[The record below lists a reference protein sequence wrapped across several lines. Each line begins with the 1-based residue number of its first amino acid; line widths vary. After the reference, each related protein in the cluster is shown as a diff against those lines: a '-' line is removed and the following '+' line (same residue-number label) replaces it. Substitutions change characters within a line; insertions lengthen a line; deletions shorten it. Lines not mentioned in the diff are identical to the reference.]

1 MKEDGPRTGSS
12 VGNWFYRLGQLLKRG
27 EPGGLSDTVALLHD
41 AQHRDLLDP
50 DAMEMIE
57 GVLQVAEMR
66 VRDVMLPRSQMVV
79 VNREDTPEELVR
91 IALESGHSRFPVIE
105 DSRDE
110 VIGILLAK
118 DLLAY
123 AMPGNAEFSVR
134 DVLRQAVFVPES
146 KRLDTLLK
154 EFRSSHNHLA
164 VVVDEYGGVAGMVT
178 IEDVLELIVGEI
190 EDEHD
195 IDEDQ
200 TIRPHSEDSFTVEA
214 LTEIDEFNEYFGA
227 DLSDEE
233 YDTIGG
239 LVMAALGHLPKRGE
253 TCTIGRF
260 SFTVQRADRR
270 RIHTLQMQLLP
281 EVDETSQEA
290 GG

>member
-1 MKEDGPRTGSS
+1 MKEDGPRPGSS
-12 VGNWFYRLGQLLKRG
+12 TSSWLKRIGQLLKG
-27 EPGGLSDTVALLHD
+27 EEPEGLSDIVALLHD

-79 VNREDTPEELVR
+79 VNRDDTPEEMVR
-91 IALESGHSRFPVIE
+91 TALESGHSRFPVIE

-110 VIGILLAK
+110 VVGILLAK

-123 AMPGNAEFSVR
+123 AMPDRADFNVR
-134 DVLRQAVFVPES
+134 DVMRPAVFVPES

-164 VVVDEYGGVAGMVT
+164 VVADEYGGVAGMVT

-195 IDEDQ
+195 VDEDQ
-200 TIRPHSEDSFTVEA
+200 TIRRHDQDRYTVEA
-214 LTEIDEFNEYFGA
+214 LTEIEEFNEYFDA
-227 DLSDEE
+227 DLSHQE

-260 SFTVQRADRR
+260 EFTVQRADRR
-270 RIHTLQMQLLP
+270 RIHTLQLELQAR
-281 EVDETSQEA
+281 DDKTDGEA